1 MSHKLARTL
10 VLAVAFATLAVL
22 ANAPSALAYG
32 NTAQWQ
38 VGFSGTC
45 SSNASSCLF
54 LPPGVTGVRTGFWG
68 WCEFGSSNGGSTVGT
83 TGTTGDCQITTYFG
97 ATTGQPTNPFH
108 IAYDI
113 TGWVIQANSPFV
125 IPAGF
130 PDFLLTS
137 GTVTLS
143 GPGAATTGFP
153 SHVPIPFPFGPP
165 INGCPPMVCDT
176 GIPAVPGHFS
186 LHSPGFE
193 FNVQVT
199 KLP

>member
-1 MSHKLARTL
+1 MAMPRKLARTL
-10 VLAVAFATLAVL
+10 VLTVTLATLGIL

-45 SSNASSCLF
+45 STSAAFCPF
-54 LPPGVTGVRTGFWG
+54 LPPGVTGVRNGFWG
-68 WCEFGSSNGGSTVGT
+68 WCEFGGSDGSSTVGT
-83 TGTTGDCQITTYFG
+83 TGTQADCQVTTYFG

-113 TGWVIQANSPFV
+113 KGWVIQANSPFV
-125 IPAGF
+125 IPPGDN
-130 PDFLLTS
+130 DFLLTS

-143 GPGAATTGFP
+143 GPGVPPGIP
-153 SHVPIPFPFGPP
+153 VHVPIGFPFPDGS
-165 INGCPPMVCDT
+165 CPPMICDT

-186 LHSPGFE
+186 LHPTPGAE